1 MHKTALALLVQG
13 LRELYP
19 ANLDGIYLCGSYA
32 RGEARPDSDLDI
44 AVVFREAVPHFE
56 AMQKTAPLRRVIWE
70 ATGMLVDFAFLTA
83 QQWERA
89 QTNSAPAGLAE
100 EIHQSLC
107 AEAKEIQ

>member
-32 RGEARPDSDLDI
+32 RGEARPDSDLDV
-44 AVVFREAVPHFE
+44 AVVFREATPHFE

-70 ATGMLVDFAFLTA
+70 VTGLLVDFAFLTA

-89 QTNSAPAGLAE
+89 QSKEPPAGLAE
-100 EIHQSLC
+100 EIHQSLR
-107 AEAKEIQ
+107 AEAQVLQ